1 MCIVWLKRGNSVW
14 IAEIDAHKNDCV
26 KRVKDELFVL
36 PILVNQ
42 ISKTKQLKL
51 RVSVVALFLHINSL
65 CSTLRKIFEISRMLR
80 GESFQMTY

>member
-14 IAEIDAHKNDCV
+14 IAKIDAHKKDCV

-65 CSTLRKIFEISRMLR
+65 CSTLRKIFEISRMLS

>member
-1 MCIVWLKRGNSVW
+1 MCIVWLKRGNSAW
-14 IAEIDAHKNDCV
+14 IAKIDAHENDCV

>member
-14 IAEIDAHKNDCV
+14 IAKIDAQQNDCV

-65 CSTLRKIFEISRMLR
+65 CSTLRKIFEISRMLS

>member
-1 MCIVWLKRGNSVW
+1 M
-14 IAEIDAHKNDCV
+14 

-65 CSTLRKIFEISRMLR
+65 CSILRKIFQISRMLR

>member
-14 IAEIDAHKNDCV
+14 IAKIDAQQNDCV
-26 KRVKDELFVL
+26 KRVKDELFAL

>member
-14 IAEIDAHKNDCV
+14 IAKIDAQQNDCV